1 MKTILCGTEYSDQI
15 LEILNDAILNTTALY
30 DYQIWSKE
38 TMQQW
43 FEIKKKGN
51 FPVIGIIDETTSVL
65 LGFGTYGHFRYRQA
79 YKYSVEISLY
89 VHKNHREKGLGKILM
104 NEIIRNA
111 SEQNYHCLVG
121 VIDSANEVSIGL
133 HRQFGFVHS
142 GTVRET
148 GYKFNRWLD
157 IDIYQLLLPYP
168 EHPVE
173 G

>member
-51 FPVIGIIDETTSVL
+51 FPVIGIIDETTSEL